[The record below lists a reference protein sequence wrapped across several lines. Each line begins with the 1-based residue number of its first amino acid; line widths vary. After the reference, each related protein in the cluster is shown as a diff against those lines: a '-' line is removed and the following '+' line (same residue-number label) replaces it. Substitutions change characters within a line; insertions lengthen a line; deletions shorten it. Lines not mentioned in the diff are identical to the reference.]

1 MKETGE
7 RRVSQPIPYGMLR
20 SCVFISH
27 HALLHGEM
35 VTALM
40 ESVVVVTWGWVWWR
54 LQTNLMGRSK
64 RQRKERQRLRV

>member
-7 RRVSQPIPYGMLR
+7 RRVFQPIPYGMLR
-20 SCVFISH
+20 SCAFISH

-40 ESVVVVTWGWVWWR
+40 EVWWW
-54 LQTNLMGRSK
+54 
-64 RQRKERQRLRV
+64 